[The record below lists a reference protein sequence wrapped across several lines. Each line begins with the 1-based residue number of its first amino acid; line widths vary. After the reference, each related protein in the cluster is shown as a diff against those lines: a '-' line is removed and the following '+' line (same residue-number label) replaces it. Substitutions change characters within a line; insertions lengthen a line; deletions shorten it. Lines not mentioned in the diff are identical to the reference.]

1 MKTKLRKSKKISVR
15 KLKDRVWELCSQY
28 IRMRDCLK
36 TTGDIDYGHCITCG
50 RFIRRTEA
58 HAGHFISRSHSA
70 TLFDETNV
78 HLQCPRCN
86 LFCGG
91 EPLKYRREIVRL
103 YGEGYDL
110 ELEEKAMQEKHWTIV
125 ELEKLKEDFKKK
137 IKKLST
143 SSK

>member
-1 MKTKLRKSKKISVR
+1 MQCEGLKGAMMKTKKRKVSVR
-15 KLKDRVWELCSQY
+15 KLKDRVWELCSQ
-28 IRMRDCLK
+28 
-36 TTGDIDYGHCITCG
+36 CITCG

-110 ELEEKAMQEKHWTIV
+110 ELEEKAMQEKHWTII

-137 IKKLST
+137 IKKLSM
-143 SSK
+143 SPK